1 VREEDYESLKKLS
14 REEFQEYLKALTVTQ
29 QLELLELGMKDLEK
43 SVEAASESLQKNFSK
58 QLELQDSSRKEM
70 EALLVKVM
78 VR

>member
-1 VREEDYESLKKLS
+1 MREEDYESLKKLS

-70 EALLVKVM
+70 EALLMKVM

>member
-1 VREEDYESLKKLS
+1 MREEDYESLKKLS

>member
-70 EALLVKVM
+70 EALLMKVM